1 MRDTVFG
8 IVTVAFSIAM
18 PILLSPP
25 ALAAGVSGAIFTTT
39 VDGSAV
45 NANIYSSKCA
55 VYLDGGPGAHAP
67 ATAAGLPDGDY
78 YFQVTDP
85 NGAQL
90 LSTDPVSNRR
100 FHVTGGLITAFTGTG
115 GPAHPVGINKDH
127 EAQGAITISLA
138 NSTCPSDFLNTPNAG
153 AVYKVWA
160 TPVSSFS
167 GNAQN
172 VDNPC
177 GSGCFHGF
185 FPSQSKTDNFKVQAG
200 TGPTFCMVIEKQF
213 FNGTSVSPDL
223 LGWQMNV
230 TDPAGVTNTY
240 MTDAISGQVL
250 ICQLSAGKYTVTESL
265 TGVTPPGCSA
275 SGYQAFLND
284 ILQPFNYPLT
294 VTFTWD
300 STQSTTMT
308 VRFVNSLG
316 CAG

>member
-1 MRDTVFG
+1 MQDTAFG
-8 IVTVAFSIAM
+8 IIKAAFSIAI
-18 PILLSPP
+18 PIFLSLP
-25 ALAAGVSGAIFTTT
+25 ALAAGVPGAIFTTT

-78 YFQVTDP
+78 YFQVTSP

-115 GPAHPVGINKDH
+115 GPAHPVGVDKDH
-127 EAQGAITISLA
+127 GAQGAITIGLA
-138 NSTCPSDFLNTPNAG
+138 NSTCPIEFLNTPNTG
-153 AVYKVWA
+153 LIYKAWV

-167 GNAQN
+167 GDAQN
-172 VDNPC
+172 VDSPC
-177 GSGCFHGF
+177 GGGCFHGF
-185 FPSQSKTDNFKVQAG
+185 LPSQSKTDNFKVQAG

-230 TDPAGVTNTY
+230 TDPTGVTNTY
-240 MTDAISGQVL
+240 MTDATNGQVQ
-250 ICQLSAGKYTVTESL
+250 ICQLVAGTYTVTESA
-265 TGVTPPGCSA
+265 TGVTPSACSA
-275 SGYQAFLND
+275 TQYQAFLNGVS
-284 ILQPFNYPLT
+284 QPFT
-294 VTFTWD
+294 VKFTWD
-300 STQSTTMT
+300 ATQSTTT
-308 VRFVNSLG
+308 NVVFVNSLG